1 LFDTEKQAQ
10 DTQDVGKMVRRDLK
24 GSFWPEVRQ
33 RMYEKAVELYM
44 FDHPET
50 QNKPEPEELSEGGYM
65 HTAKVLV
72 LREIRFEN
80 KPKLRMKER

>member
-1 LFDTEKQAQ
+1 
-10 DTQDVGKMVRRDLK
+10 MVRTGLK

-44 FDHPET
+44 YDHPEM
-50 QNKPEPEELSEGGYM
+50 QNKPEPEELHEGGYM

-80 KPKLRMKER
+80 KPNPRMKEE

>member
-1 LFDTEKQAQ
+1 MA
-10 DTQDVGKMVRRDLK
+10 GAKMVRRDFK

-44 FDHPET
+44 FDHPEME
-50 QNKPEPEELSEGGYM
+50 NKPEPEELHEGGYM

-72 LREIRFEN
+72 LREVSREN
-80 KPKLRMKER
+80 KPRSKATKK